1 MRFRPALLAATTVL
15 ALVATTP
22 AGATAST
29 ASSGAASSGAA
40 SPGAP
45 GSGEPYFPLQGNG
58 GYDVRT
64 YGLDL
69 RYDPATRRLDG
80 TAAILATATQA
91 LSRFDLDLRGFAV
104 KSVTVNGHRASFSRS
119 GQELRITPA
128 RALRRGA
135 PVLVTVAYGG
145 VPAVITDPDDS
156 IEGFV
161 PTDDGAFVVGE
172 PQGSP
177 GWFPSNDTV
186 NDKATYTVRMTV
198 PAGITAVGNGRL
210 LSLRTRAGHTTFVW
224 HESKPML
231 TYLATITLGRFQV
244 HRTSVGRLPVY
255 VALDPQEAA
264 KAKPVTD
271 RIPEIIRWE
280 QSVFGP
286 YPFET
291 VGAIVDH
298 APDVGYALESQT
310 KPNFDSAP
318 DIATLVHELAHQW
331 YGDSVSITR
340 WKDIWLNEG
349 FATYTEWLWSQHTG
363 ARTTQ
368 QIFDDLYATPA
379 SDTDLWT
386 PPTGDPGGPANIFGT
401 PSYDR
406 GAMTLQVL
414 RNRIG
419 DRAFFTVL
427 RTWATQHR
435 YGNATTAQFIALAER
450 VSHRNLDG
458 LFDAWL
464 FTPGKP
470 GFTR

>member
-1 MRFRPALLAATTVL
+1 MRARLALLAAAAAVAL
-15 ALVATTP
+15 AAAAP
-22 AGATAST
+22 ATA
-29 ASSGAASSGAA
+29 APAPP

-45 GSGEPYFPLQGNG
+45 GAGDPYFPLQGNG

-69 RYDPATRRLDG
+69 RYNPATDRLDG
-80 TAAILATATQA
+80 TAAILATATKA
-91 LSRFDLDLRGFAV
+91 LSRFDLDLRGFTV
-104 KSVTVNGHRASFSRS
+104 RSVTVNGKRAAFRRA
-119 GQELRITPA
+119 GQELKITPA
-128 RALRRGA
+128 RPLRKGV
-135 PVLVTVAYGG
+135 PFLVTVAYGG
-145 VPAVITDPDDS
+145 VPQVITDPDGS

-177 GWFPSNDTV
+177 GWFPANDTPT
-186 NDKATYTVRMTV
+186 DKATYTVRMTV
-198 PAGITAVGNGRL
+198 PAGLTAVGNGRL
-210 LSLRTRAGHTTFVW
+210 LAQRTAGGKSTFVW
-224 HESKPML
+224 QETKPMA
-231 TYLATITLGRFQV
+231 TYLATITLGKFQV
-244 HRTSVGRLPVY
+244 HRAKAGRIPVY

-264 KAKPVTD
+264 EAKPVTD
-271 RIPEIIRWE
+271 RIPEIIAWE

-318 DIATLVHELAHQW
+318 GVSTLVHELAHQW
-331 YGDSVSITR
+331 YGDSVSLTR

-349 FATYTEWLWSQHTG
+349 FATYAEWLWSAHTG
-363 ARTTQ
+363 GRTPQ
-368 QIFDDLYATPA
+368 QIFNRLYATPA

-386 PPTGDPGGPANIFGT
+386 PPAGDPGGPENLFGT

-427 RTWATQHR
+427 RIWAAKHK
-435 YGNATTAQFIALAER
+435 YGNVTTAQFIALSER
-450 VSHRNLDG
+450 VSHKDLDG

-464 FTPGKP
+464 YTAGKP

>member
-1 MRFRPALLAATTVL
+1 VRLRLALLATTTVF
-15 ALVATTP
+15 ALVAATP
-22 AGATAST
+22 AGAAP
-29 ASSGAASSGAA
+29 ARPA
-40 SPGAP
+40 PGAP
-45 GSGEPYFPLQGNG
+45 GAGDPYFPQQGNG
-58 GYDVRT
+58 GYDVKT

-69 RYDPATRRLDG
+69 RYTPATRRLDG
-80 TAAILATATQA
+80 TAAIVATATQS
-91 LSRFDLDLRGFAV
+91 LSRFDLDLRGFTV
-104 KSVTVNGHRASFSRS
+104 RSVTVNGRRAAFSRA

-128 RALRRGA
+128 KALRRGL
-135 PVLVTVAYGG
+135 PFLVTVAYGG
-145 VPAVITDPDDS
+145 VPAVITDPDES

-172 PQGSP
+172 PQGAP
-177 GWFPSNDTV
+177 GWFPANDTP

-198 PAGITAVGNGRL
+198 PAGLTAVGNGRL
-210 LSLRTRAGHTTFVW
+210 LAQRTAGGKSTFVW
-224 HESKPML
+224 QETKPMA

-244 HRTSVGRLPVY
+244 HRAKAGRIPVY

-264 KAKPVTD
+264 EAKPVTD
-271 RIPEIIRWE
+271 RIPEIIAWE

-298 APDVGYALESQT
+298 APNVGYALESQT

-318 DIATLVHELAHQW
+318 GISTLVHELAHQW
-331 YGDSVSITR
+331 YGDSVSLTR

-349 FATYTEWLWSQHTG
+349 FATYAEWLWSAHTG
-363 ARTTQ
+363 GRTPQ
-368 QIFDDLYATPA
+368 QIFNRLYATPA

-386 PPTGDPGGPANIFGT
+386 PPAGDPGGPANIFGT

-427 RTWATQHR
+427 RTWAAQHR
-435 YGNATTAQFIALAER
+435 YGNVTTAQFIALSER
-450 VSHRNLDG
+450 VSHKNLDG

>member
-1 MRFRPALLAATTVL
+1 MRLRLALLATTTVF
-15 ALVATTP
+15 ALVAATP
-22 AGATAST
+22 AGAAPPRP
-29 ASSGAASSGAA
+29 

-45 GSGEPYFPLQGNG
+45 GAGDPYFPQQGNG
-58 GYDVRT
+58 GYDVAT

-69 RYDPATRRLDG
+69 RYTPATRRLDG
-80 TAAILATATQA
+80 RAAILATATQA
-91 LSRFDLDLRGFAV
+91 LSRFDLDLRGFTV
-104 KSVTVNGHRASFSRS
+104 RSVTVNGRPAAFSRA
-119 GQELRITPA
+119 GQELRITPSH
-128 RALRRGA
+128 ALRRGR
-135 PVLVTVAYGG
+135 PFLVTVAYGG
-145 VPAVITDPDDS
+145 VPAVITDPDES

-172 PQGSP
+172 PQGAP
-177 GWFPSNDTV
+177 GWFPANDTV

-210 LSLRTRAGHTTFVW
+210 VSQRTAGGRSTFVW
-224 HESKPML
+224 HESRPMA
-231 TYLATITLGRFQV
+231 TYLATITLGKFQV
-244 HRTSVGRLPVY
+244 HRARAGHIPVY
-255 VALDPQEAA
+255 VALDPREAA

-271 RIPEIIRWE
+271 RIPEIIAWE

-291 VGAIVDH
+291 VGAIVDR

-349 FATYTEWLWSQHTG
+349 FATYAEWLWSAHTG
-363 ARTTQ
+363 GRTPQ
-368 QIFDDLYATPA
+368 QLFDALYRTPA
-379 SDTDLWT
+379 SDDDLWT
-386 PPTGDPGGPANIFGT
+386 PPAGDPGGPANLFGT

-427 RTWATQHR
+427 KAWASRHR

-450 VSHRNLDG
+450 VSHRDLDG

-464 FTPGKP
+464 YTAGKP

>member
-1 MRFRPALLAATTVL
+1 MRLRLALLATTTVF
-15 ALVATTP
+15 ALVAATP
-22 AGATAST
+22 A
-29 ASSGAASSGAA
+29 AAAPA
-40 SPGAP
+40 RPAPGAP
-45 GSGEPYFPLQGNG
+45 GGGDPYFPQQGNG

-69 RYDPATRRLDG
+69 RYTPATRRLDG
-80 TAAILATATQA
+80 TAAIVATATQA
-91 LSRFDLDLRGFAV
+91 LSRFDLDLRGFTVRA
-104 KSVTVNGHRASFSRS
+104 VTVNGRKAAFSRS

-128 RALRRGA
+128 KALRRGA
-135 PVLVTVAYGG
+135 PFLVTVAYGG
-145 VPAVITDPDDS
+145 VPAVITDPDGS

-172 PQGSP
+172 PQGAP
-177 GWFPSNDTV
+177 GWFPANDTV

-210 LSLRTRAGHTTFVW
+210 LSQRTAGGRSTFVW
-224 HESKPML
+224 QESRPMA
-231 TYLATITLGRFQV
+231 TYLATITLGKFQV
-244 HRTSVGRLPVY
+244 HRTTAGRIPVY
-255 VALDPQEAA
+255 VALDPREAA
-264 KAKPVTD
+264 EARPVTD
-271 RIPEIIRWE
+271 RIPEIIAYE

-318 DIATLVHELAHQW
+318 DLATLVHELSHQW
-331 YGDSVSITR
+331 FGDSVSITK
-340 WKDIWLNEG
+340 WQDIWLNEG
-349 FATYTEWLWSQHTG
+349 FATYAEWLWSAHTG
-363 ARTTQ
+363 VRTTQ
-368 QIFDDLYATPA
+368 QSFDRLYATPA
-379 SDTDLWT
+379 SDGDLWT
-386 PPTGDPGGPANIFGT
+386 PPTGNPGGPENIFGT
-401 PSYDR
+401 PSYER

-419 DRAFFTVL
+419 HRAFFTVL
-427 RTWATQHR
+427 KAWTAQHC
-435 YGNATTAQFIALAER
+435 YGNATTAQFVALAER
-450 VSHRNLDG
+450 VSHRQLDG

-464 FTPGKP
+464 YTAGKP

>member
-1 MRFRPALLAATTVL
+1 V
-15 ALVATTP
+15 
-22 AGATAST
+22 
-29 ASSGAASSGAA
+29 
-40 SPGAP
+40 
-45 GSGEPYFPLQGNG
+45 
-58 GYDVRT
+58 
-64 YGLDL
+64 
-69 RYDPATRRLDG
+69 
-80 TAAILATATQA
+80 
-91 LSRFDLDLRGFAV
+91 
-104 KSVTVNGHRASFSRS
+104 SVDY
-119 GQELRITPA
+119 
-128 RALRRGA
+128 RGA
-135 PVLVTVAYGG
+135 VQNVV
-145 VPAVITDPDDS
+145 DPDGS
-156 IEGFV
+156 IEGWIA
-161 PTDDGAFVVGE
+161 TSDGAFVVGE
-172 PQGSP
+172 PQGAP
-177 GWFPSNDTV
+177 GWFPANDTQ

-198 PAGITAVGNGRL
+198 PAGLTAVGNGRL
-210 LSLRTRAGHTTFVW
+210 LAQRTAGGKSTFVW
-224 HESKPML
+224 QETKPMA

-244 HRTSVGRLPVY
+244 HRAKAGRIPVY

-264 KAKPVTD
+264 EAKPVTD
-271 RIPEIIRWE
+271 RIPEIIAWE

-298 APDVGYALESQT
+298 APNVGYALESQT

-318 DIATLVHELAHQW
+318 GISTLVHELAHQW
-331 YGDSVSITR
+331 YGDSVSLTR

-349 FATYTEWLWSQHTG
+349 FATYAEWLWSAHTG
-363 ARTTQ
+363 GRTPQ
-368 QIFDDLYATPA
+368 QIFNRLYATPA

-386 PPTGDPGGPANIFGT
+386 PPAGDPGGPANIFGT

-427 RTWATQHR
+427 RTWAAQHR
-435 YGNATTAQFIALAER
+435 YGNATTAQFIALSER
-450 VSHRNLDG
+450 VSHKNLDG

>member
-1 MRFRPALLAATTVL
+1 MRLRPVLLAATTVF
-15 ALVATTP
+15 ALVAATP
-22 AGATAST
+22 AGAAP
-29 ASSGAASSGAA
+29 AAGP

-45 GSGEPYFPLQGNG
+45 GSGDPYFPQQGNG
-58 GYDVRT
+58 GYDVRS

-69 RYDPATRRLDG
+69 RYEPATRRLDG
-80 TAAILATATQA
+80 TAVIAATATQA
-91 LSRFDLDLRGFAV
+91 LSRFDLDLRGFTV
-104 KSVTVNGHRASFSRS
+104 RSVTVNGRTATFGRA
-119 GQELRITPA
+119 GQELTVTPA
-128 RALRRGA
+128 RALPKGV
-135 PVLVTVAYGG
+135 PFLVTVGYGG
-145 VPAVITDPDDS
+145 VPKVITDPDDS

-161 PTDDGAFVVGE
+161 PTNDGAFVVGE

-177 GWFPSNDTV
+177 GWFPSNDTP
-186 NDKATYTVRMTV
+186 NDKATYTIRMSV

-210 LSLRTRAGHTTFVW
+210 LSQRTAGGRTTFVW
-224 HESKPML
+224 NESRPMA
-231 TYLATITLGRFQV
+231 TYLATITLGKFQV
-244 HRTSVGRLPVY
+244 HRADAGGIPVY

-271 RIPEIIRWE
+271 KIPAIIAWE

-298 APDVGYALESQT
+298 APNVGYALESQT

-318 DIATLVHELAHQW
+318 DTATLVHELAHQW
-331 YGDSVSITR
+331 FGDSVSLTK
-340 WKDIWLNEG
+340 WQDIWLNEG
-349 FATYTEWLWSQHTG
+349 FATYAEWLWSGHTG
-363 ARTTQ
+363 GKTPQ
-368 QIFDDLYATPA
+368 QRFDALYRTPA
-379 SDTDLWT
+379 SDTDLWV
-386 PPTGDPGGPANIFGT
+386 PPTGDPGGPASIFGT

-406 GAMTLQVL
+406 GSMTLQVL

-427 RTWATQHR
+427 RTWAAQHR
-435 YGNATTAQFIALAER
+435 YGHGTTAQFIALSER
-450 VSHRNLDG
+450 VSHQHLDG
-458 LFDAWL
+458 LFHAWL

>member
-1 MRFRPALLAATTVL
+1 MRFRLALLATTTVF
-15 ALVATTP
+15 ALVAAVPAEAAPPGPTP
-22 AGATAST
+22 GAAGA
-29 ASSGAASSGAA
+29 GD
-40 SPGAP
+40 
-45 GSGEPYFPLQGNG
+45 PYFPLQGNG

-69 RYDPATRRLDG
+69 SYTPAGRRLDG
-80 TAAILATATQA
+80 TAVILATATQN
-91 LSRFDLDLRGFAV
+91 LSRFDLDLRGFTV
-104 KSVTVNGHRASFSRS
+104 KSVTVNARRASFTRA
-119 GQELRITPA
+119 GQELKITPA
-128 RALRRGA
+128 APLRRGR
-135 PVLVTVAYGG
+135 PFLVTVAYGG
-145 VPAVITDPDDS
+145 VPKVITDPDDS

-161 PTDDGAFVVGE
+161 PTNDGAFVVGE

-177 GWFPSNDTV
+177 GWFPSNDTP
-186 NDKATYTVRMTV
+186 NDKATYTVRISV
-198 PAGITAVGNGRL
+198 PAGLTAVGNGRL
-210 LSLRTRAGHTTFVW
+210 LSQRTAGGRTTFLW
-224 HESKPML
+224 NESKPMA
-231 TYLATITLGRFQV
+231 TYLATVTLGKFQV
-244 HRTSVGRLPVY
+244 HRASAGGIPVY

-280 QSVFGP
+280 QSIFGP

-331 YGDSVSITR
+331 YGDSVSITK

-363 ARTTQ
+363 GKTPQ
-368 QIFDDLYATPA
+368 QIFAGLYATPA
-379 SDTDLWT
+379 SDTDLWV
-386 PPTGDPGGPANIFGT
+386 PPTGDPGGPANIFGA

-427 RTWATQHR
+427 RTWAAQHK
-435 YGNATTAQFIALAER
+435 YGHGTTPQFIALAER
-450 VSHRNLDG
+450 VSHRNLDS
-458 LFDAWL
+458 LFQAWL

-470 GFTR
+470 GFTK

>member
-1 MRFRPALLAATTVL
+1 MRFRPALLAATAVL
-15 ALVATTP
+15 ALVGATP
-22 AGATAST
+22 AGAAP
-29 ASSGAASSGAA
+29 AAARPA
-40 SPGAP
+40 PGAP
-45 GSGEPYFPLQGNG
+45 GAGDPYFPQQGNG

-69 RYDPATRRLDG
+69 RYEPATRRLDG
-80 TAAILATATQA
+80 TAAIVATATQA
-91 LSRFDLDLRGFAV
+91 LSRFDLDLRGFTV
-104 KSVTVNGHRASFSRS
+104 RKVTVNGRPAAFTRS

-135 PVLVTVAYGG
+135 PFLVTVAYGG

-172 PQGSP
+172 PQGAP
-177 GWFPSNDTV
+177 GWFPSNDTPK
-186 NDKATYTVRMTV
+186 DKATYTVRMNV

-210 LSLRTRAGHTTFVW
+210 LSQRTRAGRTTFLW
-224 HESKPML
+224 HESRPMA

-244 HRTSVGRLPVY
+244 HRATAGRIPVY
-255 VALDPQEAA
+255 VALDPREAA
-264 KAKPVTD
+264 AAKPVTD
-271 RIPEIIRWE
+271 RIPEIIKYE

-318 DIATLVHELAHQW
+318 DLATLVHELAHQW
-331 YGDSVSITR
+331 FGDSVSITKWR
-340 WKDIWLNEG
+340 DIWLNEG
-349 FATYTEWLWSQHTG
+349 FATYSEWLWSAHTG
-363 ARTTQ
+363 GRTAQ
-368 QIFDDLYATPA
+368 QSFDRLYATPA
-379 SDTDLWT
+379 SDADLWT
-386 PPTGDPGGPANIFGT
+386 PPTGDPGGPADIFGT

-427 RTWATQHR
+427 KTWAAQHR

-450 VSHRNLDG
+450 VSHQNLES
-458 LFDAWL
+458 LFRAWL
-464 FTPGKP
+464 YTPGKP

>member
-1 MRFRPALLAATTVL
+1 MEVTVRFRPVLLAATTVF
-15 ALVATTP
+15 ALVAATP
-22 AGATAST
+22 AGASP
-29 ASSGAASSGAA
+29 GARP

-45 GSGEPYFPLQGNG
+45 GGGDPYYPQQGNG
-58 GYDVRT
+58 GYDVKS

-69 RYDPATRRLDG
+69 RYTPASRRLDG
-80 TAAILATATQA
+80 TAAILATATQN
-91 LSRFDLDLRGFAV
+91 LSRFDLDLRGLTV
-104 KSVTVNGHRASFSRS
+104 RSITVNGHRASFTRA
-119 GQELRITPA
+119 GQELAITPA
-128 RALRRGA
+128 RALRRGL
-135 PVLVTVAYGG
+135 PFLVTVAYGG
-145 VPAVITDPDDS
+145 VPTVITDPDDS

-172 PQGSP
+172 PQGAP

-210 LSLRTRAGHTTFVW
+210 LSQRTAGGRSTFVW
-224 HESKPML
+224 HESRPMA
-231 TYLATITLGRFQV
+231 TYLATITLGKFQV
-244 HRTSVGRLPVY
+244 HRTTAGRIPVY
-255 VALDPQEAA
+255 VALDPREAA

-271 RIPEIIRWE
+271 RIPAIIAWE

-318 DIATLVHELAHQW
+318 DVSTLVHELAHQW

-340 WKDIWLNEG
+340 WQDIWLNEG
-349 FATYTEWLWSQHTG
+349 FATYAEWLWSAHTG
-363 ARTTQ
+363 GKSAQ
-368 QIFDDLYATPA
+368 QLFDALYRTPA
-379 SDTDLWT
+379 SDDDLWT
-386 PPTGDPGGPANIFGT
+386 PPAGNPGGPENLFGT

-427 RTWATQHR
+427 KTWATQHR
-435 YGNATTAQFIALAER
+435 YGNATTAQFVALAER
-450 VSHRNLDG
+450 VSHQQLDG
-458 LFDAWL
+458 LFRAWL
-464 FTPGKP
+464 YTPGKP

>member
-1 MRFRPALLAATTVL
+1 MRFRLALLAATTAV
-15 ALVATTP
+15 ALVAATP
-22 AGATAST
+22 ATAS
-29 ASSGAASSGAA
+29 AAPHGP

-45 GSGEPYFPLQGNG
+45 GAGDPYFPLQGNG
-58 GYDVRT
+58 GYDVRD

-69 RYDPATRRLDG
+69 RYDPGTRRLDG

-91 LSRFDLDLRGFAV
+91 LSRFDLDLRGFTV
-104 KSVTVNGHRASFSRS
+104 RSVTVNGRHASFARA
-119 GQELRITPA
+119 GQELKITPA
-128 RALRRGA
+128 HPLHKGA
-135 PVLVTVAYGG
+135 PFLVTVGYGG
-145 VPAVITDPDDS
+145 VPKVITDPDDS

-161 PTDDGAFVVGE
+161 PTNDGAFVVGE
-172 PQGSP
+172 PQGAP
-177 GWFPSNDTV
+177 GWFPANDTP
-186 NDKATYTVRMTV
+186 NDKATYTIKMTV
-198 PAGITAVGNGRL
+198 PAGLTAVGNGRL
-210 LSLRTRAGHTTFVW
+210 LFRRTAGGKSTFVW
-224 HESKPML
+224 RESKPMT

-244 HRTSVGRLPVY
+244 HTARAGHIPVY

-264 KAKPVTD
+264 KAKPVSD
-271 RIPEIIRWE
+271 RIPEIIAFE

-298 APDVGYALESQT
+298 APNVGYALESQT

-318 DIATLVHELAHQW
+318 SISTLAHELAHQW
-331 YGDSVSITR
+331 YGDSVSLTK
-340 WKDIWLNEG
+340 WQDIWLNEG
-349 FATYTEWLWSQHTG
+349 FATYAEWLWSQHTG
-363 ARTTQ
+363 GRTPQ
-368 QIFDDLYATPA
+368 QFFDRLYATPA
-379 SDTDLWT
+379 SDQDLWT

-427 RTWATQHR
+427 RSWATQHR
-435 YGNATTAQFIALAER
+435 YGHGTTAQFIALSER
-450 VSHRNLDG
+450 VSHQNLGG
-458 LFDAWL
+458 LFEAWL